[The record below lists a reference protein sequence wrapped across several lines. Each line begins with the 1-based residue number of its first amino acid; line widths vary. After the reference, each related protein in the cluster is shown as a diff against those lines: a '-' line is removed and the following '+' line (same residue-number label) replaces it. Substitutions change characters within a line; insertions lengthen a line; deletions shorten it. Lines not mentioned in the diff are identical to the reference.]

1 MIINIF
7 IIGIKYKSEKF
18 GDQNYTKPKLETDI
32 AKEARDTLE
41 YTTAKRMVSTT
52 KIDKKQ
58 REKADAT
65 VKQYETGWATR
76 RQAAREDLTLAQE
89 QLKEINERLG
99 YGKKKPDNSGGG
111 GAATDRPSIDS
122 FQR

>member
-1 MIINIF
+1 M
-7 IIGIKYKSEKF
+7 S
-18 GDQNYTKPKLETDI
+18 
-32 AKEARDTLE
+32 
-41 YTTAKRMVSTT
+41 STT

-65 VKQYETGWATR
+65 VKAYETGWATR
-76 RQAAREDLTLAQE
+76 RQAAKDDQDLARE
-89 QLKEINERLG
+89 QLREINERLG

>member
-1 MIINIF
+1 M
-7 IIGIKYKSEKF
+7 
-18 GDQNYTKPKLETDI
+18 
-32 AKEARDTLE
+32 A
-41 YTTAKRMVSTT
+41 STT
-52 KIDKKQ
+52 KITPKE
-58 REKADAT
+58 REKADAII
-65 VKQYETGWATR
+65 KGYETGWATR
-76 RQAAREDLTLAQE
+76 RQNAKDDQDLARE